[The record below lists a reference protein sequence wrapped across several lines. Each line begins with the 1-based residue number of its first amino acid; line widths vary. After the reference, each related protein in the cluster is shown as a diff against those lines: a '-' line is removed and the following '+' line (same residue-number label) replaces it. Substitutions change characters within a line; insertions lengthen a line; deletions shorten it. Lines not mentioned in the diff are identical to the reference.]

1 MIRIEKIEDDIA
13 IIAFDDI
20 TLNVNRSILPENAQE
35 GAELNL
41 IIIPQSEP
49 IEEEVVEEIPEVEE
63 EIKVE
68 ESE

>member
-1 MIRIEKIEDDIA
+1 MIKIEKFEDDIA

-20 TLNVNRSILPENAQE
+20 TINVNRSILPENAQE

-41 IIIPQSEP
+41 TIIPQSEP
-49 IEEEVVEEIPEVEE
+49 IEEVVEEITEVEE
-63 EIKVE
+63 ETKVE